1 VDYMASMMTSQQITE
16 WEAFYKMEPF
26 GVDRVEYLLS
36 MFMFMYASANR
47 GKGKKPRQK
56 DFLPFLYKKPSD
68 EKLWEEWFR
77 MQTMKD
83 FDNGY

>member
-1 VDYMASMMTSQQITE
+1 
-16 WEAFYKMEPF
+16 
-26 GVDRVEYLLS
+26 
-36 MFMFMYASANR
+36 MFMFLYASANR
-47 GKGKKPRQK
+47 GKRKKPRQK